1 MINIIKGMNL
11 MKFVK
16 GFFVIKLFSAVS
28 MFAAVSISQAAP
40 PPSFNTPL
48 DDLVI
53 YSGAAITI
61 GASSNLG
68 GHIQIMEAATV
79 GASTIVAGSMAV
91 GKAITIG
98 ADSAISGSIT
108 AGDAGTIGADTIIEG
123 DLTTGGASTSGAK
136 TDVSNI
142 SVGGNITAGAA
153 VTIGAGAEI
162 VGNVRSGSAAAI
174 TLGASSIVRGN
185 TQAGAALTIGASS
198 LVEGNV
204 QAGTGAL
211 GLGAKTLVKG
221 SATAGGAITVGDG
234 GAVEGAKTPNSPE
247 VLTNE
252 PKPVIDDQSIQLTRV
267 QDDLASITHATSLA
281 PAMAS
286 NTTLVKGV
294 YRASALT
301 TSADV
306 ILTFDG
312 KGVEGHWLIN
322 IDNVLT
328 FGARTKMILKDV
340 VPGSTITWNVLGS
353 IDVGAT
359 TDLVGFFFSDTSI
372 TTGASVVLKNI
383 SMRCSVLFSNSGA
396 ITLGASNQIATS
408 DCNTQK
414 FHRIHHYQIVHD
426 GQGLTCEPEIVT
438 ISACTNYDY
447 NFCAE
452 SGRVMT
458 LDVKATGSSSI
469 DDTIIFTGTG
479 TASIPYAIAESTT
492 LSLENLSIGARNPTV
507 CFSSS
512 GDSCDIEF
520 ADAGFIF
527 SNGIAGS
534 LGTIPSQV
542 AGNTFPLN
550 LQVVKNNEGVCEGLF
565 VNEKD
570 IGFSQENVE
579 QGVVGGL
586 RFSMGGNNIAKHSS
600 ASTTNIRLNFGPESI
615 AEIPTPIY
623 HDAGPIRLHAYYD
636 LEGIAVYGNSNI
648 FWVSPNKLV
657 VAATLEGRSLNG
669 TSATAATTHK
679 AGEDFALA
687 VTALNSLNVPTQNY
701 KAGQIQL
708 KLGRTGPRS
717 AGSVDGN
724 FTYAATTAMATNIE
738 PGFQSVPFTS
748 FTSGVAKFE
757 FAKYSEVGL
766 INLEVRD
773 SDYGDS
779 NIVISSTA
787 INIGR
792 FIPDHFTQAVAEE
805 GDFFTT
811 CYTGT
816 AFAYSGQ
823 KNEST
828 NTVGTISYLTNPI
841 LEITAFNKQGGVTQN
856 YYEDS
861 QGSINDYMKL
871 SAADVT
877 VTTPT
882 LDQVAIGV
890 DTNTLS
896 LTANMNSGI
905 LSQYNLTASDS
916 GDDLPR
922 GVLHYKLADGD
933 NFFYNRS
940 ANALV
945 APFTADINFSIASI
959 IDTDTVNVTETVDAS
974 PAGVEIRFG
983 RLRLENSFG
992 PETLDFPQPMS
1003 IEHFDGEDFIVS
1015 SNNNCVSY
1023 DAGKIS
1029 LTNISLDPALTEAKG
1044 GIGFFVAGKT
1054 QAIELQAPGTDK
1066 QGHIGVLYNTYD
1078 WLEYDWD
1085 NDGAHDNDPHAT
1097 ATFGVYR
1104 GNDRMVYW
1112 REIIK

>member
-1 MINIIKGMNL
+1 
-11 MKFVK
+11 MKFTK

-28 MFAAVSISQAAP
+28 MLAVMSISQAAP

-61 GASSNLG
+61 GASSILG
-68 GHIQIMEAATV
+68 GNIQIMEAATV
-79 GASTIVAGSMAV
+79 GASTIIGGSMVV
-91 GKAITIG
+91 GKAVTIG
-98 ADSAISGSIT
+98 ASSAISGSIT
-108 AGDAGTIGADTIIEG
+108 AGDAGTIGADTTIEG

-136 TDVSNI
+136 TDVVNI
-142 SVGGNITAGAA
+142 SVGGNITAGGA
-153 VTIGAGAEI
+153 VTIGAGAKI
-162 VGNVRSGSAAAI
+162 VGNIRSGSAAAI
-174 TLGASSIVRGN
+174 TLGASSIVEGN
-185 TQAGAALTIGASS
+185 TQAGAALSIGASS

-211 GLGAKTLVKG
+211 GLGAGTVVKG
-221 SATAGGAITVGDG
+221 SAQAGGAITVGDG
-234 GAVEGAKTPNSPE
+234 GAVEGAKTPNSRE

-252 PKPVIDDQSIQLTRV
+252 PKPVIDDQSIQLTKV
-267 QDDLASITHATSLA
+267 QDDLASITHGASLA
-281 PAMAS
+281 PAMSS
-286 NTTLVKGV
+286 NTTLLKGV
-294 YRASALT
+294 YHASALT

-306 ILTFDG
+306 IITFDG

-328 FGARTKMILKDV
+328 FGAGTKMILKDV
-340 VPGSTITWNVLGS
+340 VPGSTITWNALAS
-353 IDVGAT
+353 IDVGAS
-359 TDLVGFFFSDTSI
+359 TDLVGFFFAGTSI
-372 TTGASVVLKNI
+372 TTGASVILKDI
-383 SMRCSVLFSNSGA
+383 SMRCSILFSNSGA

-426 GQGLTCEPEIVT
+426 GQGLTCEPETVA

-447 NFCAE
+447 NSCAE

-458 LDVKATGSSSI
+458 LDVKAKGSRLI
-469 DDTIIFTGTG
+469 ADTISFTGTG
-479 TASIPYAIAESTT
+479 DASISYIIAEFTT

-527 SNGIAGS
+527 LNGITGS
-534 LGTIPSQV
+534 SGTIPSQV

-586 RFSMGGNNIAKHSS
+586 QFSIDGNNITKHSS
-600 ASTTNIRLNFGPESI
+600 ASPTNIRLNFGPDSI

-636 LEGIAVYGNSNI
+636 LDGIAVYGNSNT
-648 FWVSPNKLV
+648 FWVSPNKLAV
-657 VAATLEGRSLNG
+657 TATSRGSSLNG
-669 TSATAATTHK
+669 ASATAATTHK
-679 AGEDFALA
+679 AGEDFTLA

-708 KLGRTGPRS
+708 KLGRTGPTS
-717 AGSVDGN
+717 VGSVDGS
-724 FTYAATTAMATNIE
+724 FTYAATTTMATNIE
-738 PGFQSVPFTS
+738 PGFQSVLFTS

-757 FAKYSEVGL
+757 AAKYSEVGL
-766 INLEVRD
+766 IDLEVRD

-779 NIVISSTA
+779 SVVISSTA

-792 FIPDHFTQAVAEE
+792 FIPDHFTQAVAEN
-805 GDFFTT
+805 GSLFTT
-811 CYTGT
+811 CNAGT
-816 AFAYSGQ
+816 TFAYSGQ

-828 NTVGTISYLTNPI
+828 NMVGTISYLTKPI
-841 LEITAFNKQGGVTQN
+841 LEITALNAQEVITQN
-856 YYEDS
+856 Y
-861 QGSINDYMKL
+861 SIDDYMKL
-871 SAADVT
+871 SVANIT

-882 LDQVAIGV
+882 LDQAALGT
-890 DTNTLS
+890 DNNKLS

-905 LSQYNLTASDS
+905 LTKNDLTNSDS
-916 GDDLPR
+916 SVVLPK
-922 GVLHYKLADGD
+922 GVFHYQLSDGD
-933 NFFYNRS
+933 KFYYNRS

-945 APFTADINFSIASI
+945 APFTSDINFSVASI
-959 IDTDTVNVTETVDAS
+959 ADSDLINIKDDPESTVDAS
-974 PAGVEIRFG
+974 PVGVEIRFG

-1003 IEHFDGEDFIVS
+1003 IEHFDGVGFIVS
-1015 SNNNCVSY
+1015 SNNDCVSY
-1023 DAGKIS
+1023 DASKIS

-1044 GIGFFVAGKT
+1044 DVGFFVAGKT
-1054 QAIELQAPGTDK
+1054 QAIALKAPGIDK
-1066 QGHIGVLYNTYD
+1066 QGDVGVSYNTYD

-1085 NDGAHDNDPHAT
+1085 NDGAHDDDPSAT

-1104 GNDRMVYW
+1104 GNDRVVYW
-1112 REIIK
+1112 QEIIN

>member
-16 GFFVIKLFSAVS
+16 GFFVIKLFFAVS
-28 MFAAVSISQAAP
+28 MFAVVSISQAVP

-91 GKAITIG
+91 GKAVTIG
-98 ADSAISGSIT
+98 AKSAISGSII

-162 VGNVRSGSAAAI
+162 VGNIRSGFAAAI

-211 GLGAKTLVKG
+211 GLGAKTIVNG

-234 GAVEGAKTPNSPE
+234 GAVEGAKTPDSPE
-247 VLTNE
+247 VLSNK
-252 PKPVIDDQSIQLTRV
+252 PKPVIDDQSIQLTKV
-267 QDDLASITHATSLA
+267 QDDLASVIHGTSLA

-306 ILTFDG
+306 IITFDG

-353 IDVGAT
+353 IDVGANT
-359 TDLVGFFFSDTSI
+359 VLVGFFFAGTSI
-372 TTGASVVLKNI
+372 TTGASVILKDI

-396 ITLGASNQIATS
+396 ITLGASNQIATPG
-408 DCNTQK
+408 CNTQK
-414 FHRIHHYQIVHD
+414 YHRIHHYQIVHD

-447 NFCAE
+447 NSCAK

-458 LDVKATGSSSI
+458 LDVKATGSRLI
-469 DDTIIFTGTG
+469 EDTIIFTGTG
-479 TASIPYAIAESTT
+479 TASIPYAIAESIT

-527 SNGIAGS
+527 LNGIAGS
-534 LGTIPSQV
+534 LGAIPSQV

-550 LQVVKNNEGVCEGLF
+550 IQVVKNNEGVCEGLF
-565 VNEKD
+565 VNKKD

-586 RFSMGGNNIAKHSS
+586 RFSIGGNNIAKHSS
-600 ASTTNIRLNFGPESI
+600 ANSTNIRLDFGSESI

-623 HDAGPIRLHAYYD
+623 YDAGPIRLHAYYD
-636 LEGIAVYGNSNI
+636 LDGIAVYGNSNI

-657 VAATLEGRSLNG
+657 AAATSGVSSLNG
-669 TSATAATTHK
+669 ASATAATTHK
-679 AGEDFALA
+679 AGKYFALT
-687 VTALNSLNVPTQNY
+687 VTALNSLNIPTQNY

-708 KLGRTGPRS
+708 KLARTGPTS

-738 PGFQSVPFTS
+738 PGFQNVPFTS

-773 SDYGDS
+773 NDYGDS

-792 FIPDHFTQAVAEE
+792 FIPDHFTQAVAEN
-805 GDFFTT
+805 GSLFTT
-811 CYTGT
+811 CNAGT
-816 AFAYSGQ
+816 TFAYSGQ

-828 NTVGTISYLTNPI
+828 NTVGTISYLTKPI
-841 LEITAFNKQGGVTQN
+841 LEITALNAQEGITQN
-856 YYEDS
+856 Y
-861 QGSINDYMKL
+861 SIDDYMKL
-871 SAADVT
+871 SSAGIT

-882 LDQVAIGV
+882 LDHTALGT
-890 DTNTLS
+890 DNNKLS
-896 LTANMNSGI
+896 LTANMNPGI
-905 LSQYNLTASDS
+905 LTKNDLTNSDS
-916 GDDLPR
+916 SDVLPK
-922 GVLHYKLADGD
+922 GVFHYQLSDGD
-933 NFFYNRS
+933 KFYYNRS
-940 ANALV
+940 AKALV
-945 APFTADINFSIASI
+945 APFTSDINFSVASI
-959 IDTDTVNVTETVDAS
+959 TDSDAINIKDDPGSTLYAS
-974 PAGVEIRFG
+974 PVGVEIRFG

-992 PETLDFPQPMS
+992 PETLNFPQPMS
-1003 IEHFDGEDFIVS
+1003 IEHFDGDGFIVS
-1015 SNNNCVSY
+1015 SNNDCVSY
-1023 DAGKIS
+1023 DANKIS

-1044 GIGFFVAGKT
+1044 NVGFFVAGQT
-1054 QAIELQAPGTDK
+1054 QAIELQSPGTDK
-1066 QGHIGVLYNTYD
+1066 QGHIGVLYNTYY

-1112 REIIK
+1112 REIVK